1 MSNLYMHLFK
11 KIKVGLNNPELTIR
25 YVLQGGSI
33 FNKKKFMPLYN
44 IVKENNRKKS
54 KYPDYFDICKRILS
68 DSVNDP
74 VIRKHFFENQN
85 QLTETEIK
93 KTLQS
98 SVHTN
103 IIAGMGEGKN
113 AHTMIGLIRLENLQF
128 CVEDVIKNNVEGDMI
143 EAGVWRGG
151 SCIFMRLI
159 LKKYE
164 INDKIVFVADSFE
177 GLPKPDPKY
186 QEDDNDTFHT
196 WDILKVSLE
205 KVKQNFELYGVLDKQ
220 VMFLKGWFK
229 DTLKNTPIQKLSILR
244 LDGDMY
250 GSTMDILEN
259 LYDKVSSGGYVIVDD
274 YILLPCRKAI
284 DDFRKDN
291 DIHEPIIEI
300 DGIGV
305 YWKKL

>member
-1 MSNLYMHLFK
+1 MATHLFK
-11 KIKVGLNNPELTIR
+11 KIKTGLYNPRLAIR
-25 YVLQGGSI
+25 YVLQRGSI
-33 FNKKKFMPLYN
+33 FDGKKFIPVFNL
-44 IVKENNRKKS
+44 VKEHNQRNS
-54 KYPDYFDICKRILS
+54 KHSDYFDLCKRVLT
-68 DSVNDP
+68 DSVDP
-74 VIRKHFFENQN
+74 IIKKHFFENQN

-93 KTLQS
+93 KTIQS
-98 SVHTN
+98 SVPEN
-103 IIAGMGEGKN
+103 ILAGTVWPKN

-151 SCIFMRLI
+151 ACIFMRLI

-164 INDKIVFVADSFE
+164 INDKIVYVADSFE

-186 QEDDNDTFHT
+186 QNDDNDIHHT
-196 WDILKVSLE
+196 YDILQVSLE
-205 KVKQNFELYGVLDKQ
+205 KVKQNFELYGVLDKP

-229 DTLKNTPIQKLSILR
+229 DTLKNTHIQKLSILR

-274 YILLPCRKAI
+274 YMLPPCRKAI
-284 DDFRKDN
+284 EDFRKDN

-300 DGIGV
+300 DGSGV